1 MAAASSLAFRCSQRV
16 EERQQVA
23 VADVE
28 EEVVGAPL
36 VPVLEQIGERNLQHV
51 LVEADRPLDI

>member
-1 MAAASSLAFRCSQRV
+1 MVQPAEHLLVRADVEAGEV

-28 EEVVGAPL
+28 EEVVGAG
-36 VPVLEQIGERNLQHV
+36 VVAVLEDLRERELQQ
-51 LVEADRPLDI
+51 PW